1 MRVNLR
7 GPPHTSHVFLNR
19 CLTHTNP
26 FAPHPPVP
34 FNACP
39 RSLYLRAGCP
49 SVPRPRPGSGACLSL
64 SAATHSR
71 LGLNRPRPRPPPSAC
86 VPSAPQ
92 SAAQA
97 VSTLDYA
104 SIIGGELPEA
114 PIYRPPS
121 LICCLSPGGAAGPFP
136 RRFGRYVS
144 LVSIVCGCMHGWLVL
159 VAERPFALTA
169 GRAVGAAPFEFA
181 RVPPLSVAAA
191 LHATAHP
198 VCCVCVCSGPLIAVV
213 NAQAQAALTTLQ
225 YVSLSLVHLPPLA
238 APACTFLYESVLVC
252 FYLMCVCAYKWCV
265 STCMC
270 EREQA

>member
-144 LVSIVCGCMHGWLVL
+144 LVSIVCGCMHGWLLLAAGAFPCPQRLAVL
-159 VAERPFALTA
+159 WAPPRSNSPVSRSFPCVPLARDCSPCLLCLRVFRSSYCSGERAGA
-169 GRAVGAAPFEFA
+169 GRPHHPPV
-181 RVPPLSVAAA
+181 RVTLACPPS
-191 LHATAHP
+191 
-198 VCCVCVCSGPLIAVV
+198 
-213 NAQAQAALTTLQ
+213 
-225 YVSLSLVHLPPLA
+225 
-238 APACTFLYESVLVC
+238 PACCARMHVSV
-252 FYLMCVCAYKWCV
+252 
-265 STCMC
+265 
-270 EREQA
+270 